1 MESPNPVPLNS
12 SEIQTP
18 ELIFTAGQSLKKK
31 KKNQEKEKKVTG
43 DLIQLV
49 YA

>member
-31 KKNQEKEKKVTG
+31 KNQEKEKKVTG